1 MVREHV
7 EVFPPLNKIPGDVP
21 GSIKPPYQIKE
32 MCPRRQQQS
41 EIVLDCM
48 TEHHVLHRRA
58 PALMRLPE
66 DHIVA
71 RKTLSTV
78 PASPRCEGAEVLSY
92 RVGAEDLYGF
102 AVPEIS

>member
-7 EVFPPLNKIPGDVP
+7 EVFPSLNKIPWDVP

-58 PALMRLPE
+58 SALVGLPE
-66 DHIVA
+66 DHIMA

-78 PASPRCEGAEVLSY
+78 PADVFSY
-92 RVGAEDLYGF
+92 RVGDEDLYGF